1 MAALSP
7 ICPVDDAR
15 CQCAEY
21 AVCRLFCFTWGFD
34 TSHTWLWVVSLLL
47 FVGSF
52 AAWIASMVITAFY
65 IPMALYLGAIVLGLI
80 RYFSNPTVR
89 TMG

>member
-1 MAALSP
+1 M
-7 ICPVDDAR
+7 
-15 CQCAEY
+15 
-21 AVCRLFCFTWGFD
+21 
-34 TSHTWLWVVSLLL
+34 L

-52 AAWIASMVITAFY
+52 AAWITSMVITAFY